1 MTYQFVAAL
10 MQALGGRVRQV
21 RIDPLVEKSYV
32 ATVEVEGSLGA
43 ESIDA
48 RSSDALNLAAL
59 VQAPILSPRR
69 SFKRPRRDVQVIP
82 LERRACV
89 RRWRRRQ

>member
-1 MTYQFVAAL
+1 
-10 MQALGGRVRQV
+10 
-21 RIDPLVEKSYV
+21 VEKSYV

-59 VQAPILSPRR
+59 EAPPMMVGLGM
-69 SFKRPRRDVQVIP
+69 
-82 LERRACV
+82 
-89 RRWRRRQ
+89 